1 MTGECDS
8 YGREVTKYVLLDV
21 TEVEDVGNCCPEIR
35 SYYTAILC
43 HYCKGLFTEC
53 KIKKR
58 IAAN

>member
-1 MTGECDS
+1 MTEECDS
-8 YGREVTKYVLLDV
+8 CRREVAKYVLLDV
-21 TEVEDVGNCCPEIR
+21 TEVEDVGNCSEIR

-43 HYCKGLFTEC
+43 HNCGDLFTEC

>member
-1 MTGECDS
+1 MTEECDS
-8 YGREVTKYVLLDV
+8 CGREVTKYVLLDV

-43 HYCKGLFTEC
+43 HNCRGLFTEC